1 MTSQIGDKH
10 MHIQPSREDLIELT
24 SLNPFERFPD
34 GRPCVSDDLLERMKL
49 VTTEEAWSVLMNHGY
64 PHQFEGGF
72 VQTHPG
78 VVLVGRAVTA
88 SFLPHRPDYHDAI
101 QQAGIKEGRG
111 KIGGQN
117 SWIIQQLQLG
127 DVMVVDLLG
136 KIENGTIVGD
146 NLGTAVR
153 TRTRAGIVAD
163 GAVRD
168 LPGLEQL
175 TDVNFFVRGFH
186 PTAIADL
193 TLEGINIPVRIGA
206 VTVLPGDVV
215 LGTNTGV
222 IFIPPHLVQEVVE
235 TSEAIRVRDEFGKMR
250 LAEGTYTSGEIDVS
264 PWRDEIEADFNAW
277 RKASDK

>member
-1 MTSQIGDKH
+1 
-10 MHIQPSREDLIELT
+10 
-24 SLNPFERFPD
+24 
-34 GRPCVSDDLLERMKL
+34 
-49 VTTEEAWSVLMNHGY
+49 
-64 PHQFEGGF
+64 
-72 VQTHPG
+72 
-78 VVLVGRAVTA
+78 
-88 SFLPHRPDYHDAI
+88 
-101 QQAGIKEGRG
+101 
-111 KIGGQN
+111 
-117 SWIIQQLQLG
+117 
-127 DVMVVDLLG
+127 MVVDLLG

-153 TRTRAGIVAD
+153 TRTRAGLVAD

-206 VTVLPGDVV
+206 VTVLPGDIV

-235 TSEAIRVRDEFGKMR
+235 TSENIRVRDEFGKMR
-250 LAEGTYTSGEIDVS
+250 IGEGKYTSGEIDVAT
-264 PWRDEIEADFNAW
+264 WREDIDADFQAW
-277 RKASDK
+277 KKASNK